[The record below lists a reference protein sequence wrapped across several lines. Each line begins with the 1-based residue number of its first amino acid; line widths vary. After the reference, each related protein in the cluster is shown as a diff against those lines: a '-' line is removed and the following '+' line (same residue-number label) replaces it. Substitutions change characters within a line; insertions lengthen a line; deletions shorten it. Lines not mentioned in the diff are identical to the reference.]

1 MIMSPPWDQ
10 GVEVARHDCEELTI
24 LIKLERKI
32 DLMATVGPKKS
43 SGDAI
48 KANLTTELNANASLG
63 FNPINKNEAAINLS
77 SSEAYA

>member
-1 MIMSPPWDQ
+1 MIMSPPPWDQ

-48 KANLTTELNANASLG
+48 KAN
-63 FNPINKNEAAINLS
+63 
-77 SSEAYA
+77 